1 MLELRNLVQQ
11 EMETNPVLEELA
23 TDPEAPPSDSAANDQ
38 ESLPG
43 RSYAEVDSWTAKI
56 SLSQAG
62 IETATDE
69 PSLEPA
75 SYEP

>member
-1 MLELRNLVQQ
+1 MPARGRERRLLRSSR
-11 EMETNPVLEELA
+11 PRHAA
-23 TDPEAPPSDSAANDQ
+23 THHNVGADCPAANDQ